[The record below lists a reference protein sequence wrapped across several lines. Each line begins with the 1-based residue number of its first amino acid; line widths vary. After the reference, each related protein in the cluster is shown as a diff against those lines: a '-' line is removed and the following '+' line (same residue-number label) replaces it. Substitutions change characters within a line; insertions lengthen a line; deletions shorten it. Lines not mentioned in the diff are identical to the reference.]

1 VQGESPAA
9 FVDQVVMDRTQWQ
22 QVGQVGG
29 AAVFPGLDVVDLT
42 VLEPHRT
49 SPDGAS
55 LATDPAWEIG
65 RRRNKSATA
74 PT

>member
-1 VQGESPAA
+1 VRRHLGHRQPGEH
-9 FVDQVVMDRTQWQ
+9 Q
-22 QVGQVGG
+22 
-29 AAVFPGLDVVDLT
+29 
-42 VLEPHRT
+42 H
-49 SPDGAS
+49 DGAS